1 MLLTRILV
9 KEGVKLCA
17 ECDVLK
23 DCGQWRTV
31 ANTFG
36 LHAIKAR
43 KVLTT
48 SQVVKPYLL
57 VS

>member
-9 KEGVKLCA
+9 KKGVKLCP
-17 ECDVLK
+17 ECDVMK
-23 DCGQWRTV
+23 DCCQWRTV
-31 ANTFG
+31 ANTFRVP
-36 LHAIKAR
+36 AIKAR

-48 SQVVKPYLL
+48 SQVVKPFLL

>member
-9 KEGVKLCA
+9 KEGVKLCP
-17 ECDVLK
+17 ECDVMK
-23 DCGQWRTV
+23 DCGQWWTV

-48 SQVVKPYLL
+48 SLVVKSFLL

>member
-9 KEGVKLCA
+9 NEGVKLCP
-17 ECDVLK
+17 ECDMM
-23 DCGQWRTV
+23 DCGQWLTV

-36 LHAIKAR
+36 VPAIKAR

-48 SQVVKPYLL
+48 SQVVKPFLL